1 MEETAVNWTEWVIH
15 RIFYWEEDN
24 AKKGRLVR
32 AIHTGTSYVIL
43 LMVVLSFTLLRAFWI
58 QTILLGICGLIWLQ
72 HILFHV
78 CVFSKVEQR
87 LLEDETSFL
96 DPFLEL
102 VGVEANERSK
112 QGILMMLSTIGMA
125 MFTLAWVGRV
135 QSEIVPLLTA
145 QARAVAPALHIP
157 LTLSSPSGSL
167 GPS

>member
-58 QTILLGICGLIWLQ
+58 QTILLAICGLIWLQ
-72 HILFHV
+72 HILFHG

-135 QSEIVPLLTA
+135 QSEILPLLTA
-145 QARAVAPALHIP
+145 QAIAVAPALHIP
-157 LTLSSPSGSL
+157 LTSSSLSGSL
-167 GPS
+167 VPS

>member
-43 LMVVLSFTLLRAFWI
+43 LMVVLSFTLLRAFWL

-72 HILFHV
+72 HILFHG

>member
-24 AKKGRLVR
+24 AKKGRIVR
-32 AIHTGTSYVIL
+32 AIHTGVSYVIL
-43 LMVVLSFTLLRAFWI
+43 LMVVLSFTLLRAFWM
-58 QTILLGICGLIWLQ
+58 QTILLGVCGLIWLQ
-72 HILFHV
+72 HILFHG

-87 LLEDETSFL
+87 LLKDETSFL

-112 QGILMMLSTIGMA
+112 QGILMMLSTVGMA
-125 MFTLAWVGRV
+125 MFTLAWTGRV
-135 QSEIVPLLTA
+135 QSEILPLLTA

-157 LTLSSPSGSL
+157 LPLSSPSGSL
-167 GPS
+167 VPS